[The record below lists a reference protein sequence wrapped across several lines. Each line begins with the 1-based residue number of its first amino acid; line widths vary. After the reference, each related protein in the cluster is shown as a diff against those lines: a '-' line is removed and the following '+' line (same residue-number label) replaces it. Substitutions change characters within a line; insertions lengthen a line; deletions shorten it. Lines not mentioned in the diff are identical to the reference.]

1 MNLSPRQLKI
11 FVSLAHSL
19 NFSLTADA
27 FCVTQPTMSK
37 LIREI
42 EEEVGARLFER
53 TTRSVQLTPEGDAL
67 LEVATRVSNAFEQGI
82 TELEAVARHHAQRLS
97 VAALP
102 TLAAMLLPPLVRR
115 LREQT
120 PNAFIRVHDVFTD
133 TALDLL
139 RARHADLALTGLDI
153 IHKDLAY
160 EEILQERFVL
170 LSRREDARPGGL
182 DEWSVPAL
190 DALPLI
196 AMPQGTGTR
205 RVVETAF
212 LKKGVTFR
220 PVMELRN
227 LNAIGKF
234 VKAGCGYS
242 LLPLSGAEL
251 ILDETLA
258 ITSLRGAPERTLG
271 IATRR
276 EADLPALAQA
286 MIVAVR
292 EAAWVR
298 QAMPDA
304 QGLHVPRTSQS
315 CEKLN

>member
-19 NFSLTADA
+19 NFSQTADA

-82 TELEAVARHHAQRLS
+82 TELEEVARNHAQRLS

-102 TLAAMLLPPLVRR
+102 TLAAMLLPPLVRK

-139 RARHADLALTGLDI
+139 RTRQADLALTGLDV

-182 DEWSVPAL
+182 DAWSVPAL

-212 LKKGVTFR
+212 LKKGVAFR

-234 VKAGCGYS
+234 VKAGCGHS

-258 ITSLRGAPERTLG
+258 ITPLRGAPERTLG

-276 EADLPALAQA
+276 EAGLPALAEA

-298 QAMPDA
+298 QARPEAPD
-304 QGLHVPRTSQS
+304 LHVPRTSQS

>member
-102 TLAAMLLPPLVRR
+102 TLAAMLLPPLVRK

-234 VKAGCGYS
+234 VKAGCGHS

-251 ILDETLA
+251 VLDETLA
-258 ITSLRGAPERTLG
+258 ITPLRGAPERTLG

-298 QAMPDA
+298 QAIPDA
-304 QGLHVPRTSQS
+304 QGLHVPHTSQS

>member
-19 NFSLTADA
+19 NFSQTADA

-42 EEEVGARLFER
+42 EEEIGARLFER
-53 TTRSVQLTPEGDAL
+53 TTRSVQLTPEGEAL

-82 TELEAVARHHAQRLS
+82 TELEEVARHHAQRLS

-102 TLAAMLLPPLVRR
+102 TLAAILLPPLVRK

-139 RARHADLALTGLDI
+139 RARHADLALTGLDV

-160 EEILQERFVL
+160 EEILRERFVL

-212 LKKGVTFR
+212 LKKGVSFR

-251 ILDETLA
+251 VMDDTLA
-258 ITSLRGAPERTLG
+258 ITPLRGAPERTLG

-276 EADLPALAQA
+276 EADLPALAEA

-292 EAAWVR
+292 EAAWAR
-298 QAMPDA
+298 QAMPA
-304 QGLHVPRTSQS
+304 ESVPETPTHP
-315 CEKLN
+315 CA